1 MKEER
6 AALAGGS
13 PENEIHVEE
22 HGPMLICHHFA
33 LGARNDADGKEA
45 CARQVRGRSYGYR
58 GYTST
63 L

>member
-6 AALAGGS
+6 TALAGGS
-13 PENEIHVEE
+13 PENVEE

-33 LGARNDADGKEA
+33 LEARNDADGKEA

-58 GYTST
+58 GYIST

>member
-1 MKEER
+1 VKEER

-13 PENEIHVEE
+13 PENVEE
-22 HGPMLICHHFA
+22 HA
-33 LGARNDADGKEA
+33 LEARNDADGKEA

-58 GYTST
+58 GYIST